1 MDFSALNRKYWV
13 GGIVMEKVIL
23 CYGDSNTWGYNP
35 ATAKRFPRE
44 IRWTGRLQA
53 LLGKEY
59 VVIEE
64 GLNSRTVVWDDP
76 VNGYRSGFSYL
87 IPCLD
92 SQKPVD
98 LVIVMLGT
106 NDTQER
112 FQLNGFNIARSM
124 RRILDAIEISRSGPN
139 ETAPKVLLVAPP
151 HILDSLPETDLGENM
166 GKGCEQR
173 SKEIAKYYQLLS
185 EERGARFWTPRRS
198 YRPARSTLCTW
209 TRMATGGWLKCLK
222 MTDFLFGPYMLV
234 VFFGTGLYLTI
245 RTKGIQF
252 RKFGLAMRT
261 MFSRKQRDDSDGEI
275 RSFWALASAL
285 SSCIGIANIAGV
297 AAALAVGGPGAVFWM
312 WVAALLGMAT
322 KYCEITLALYTR
334 EKDENGVWH
343 GGAMYL
349 LKNGFKKQNPI
360 TKFLAG
366 FFAVATTFVGLVS
379 CNMLQTNTVVS
390 SLSPYN
396 VNPYLIGII
405 FAVLCG
411 IVIIGGV
418 KRLGRVT
425 SILTPTMGCIYVL
438 AALVILVLNA
448 DGIIP
453 GLKLIVTSAFTG
465 TAAVGGFSGAAVSFA
480 IRQGVARGIM
490 SNEAGIG
497 SSAMIHAT
505 ATVKH
510 PCEQGIFGILEVFFD
525 TIVVCTMTALVIIS
539 TGVWSSGETSAA
551 LSGLAFS
558 TGLPGEWGNIIVIVC
573 TILFVFSTL
582 LGWSWYAETGVTFL
596 FGDKAILP
604 FRFVWC
610 LCAFLGAIVDIDIV
624 WHAADTVNGLMAI
637 PNLISLWIFA
647 GTAVKLTNEYFSK
660 DKSPLARR

>member
-1 MDFSALNRKYWV
+1 MQVLDN
-13 GGIVMEKVIL
+13 IL
-23 CYGDSNTWGYNP
+23 
-35 ATAKRFPRE
+35 
-44 IRWTGRLQA
+44 I
-53 LLGKEY
+53 
-59 VVIEE
+59 
-64 GLNSRTVVWDDP
+64 
-76 VNGYRSGFSYL
+76 
-87 IPCLD
+87 
-92 SQKPVD
+92 
-98 LVIVMLGT
+98 
-106 NDTQER
+106 
-112 FQLNGFNIARSM
+112 
-124 RRILDAIEISRSGPN
+124 
-139 ETAPKVLLVAPP
+139 
-151 HILDSLPETDLGENM
+151 
-166 GKGCEQR
+166 
-173 SKEIAKYYQLLS
+173 
-185 EERGARFWTPRRS
+185 
-198 YRPARSTLCTW
+198 
-209 TRMATGGWLKCLK
+209 K

-285 SSCIGIANIAGV
+285 SSCIGVANIAGV

-610 LCAFLGAIVDIDIV
+610 LCAFLGAIVDIDII

>member
-1 MDFSALNRKYWV
+1 MQVLDN
-13 GGIVMEKVIL
+13 IL
-23 CYGDSNTWGYNP
+23 
-35 ATAKRFPRE
+35 
-44 IRWTGRLQA
+44 I
-53 LLGKEY
+53 
-59 VVIEE
+59 
-64 GLNSRTVVWDDP
+64 
-76 VNGYRSGFSYL
+76 
-87 IPCLD
+87 
-92 SQKPVD
+92 
-98 LVIVMLGT
+98 
-106 NDTQER
+106 
-112 FQLNGFNIARSM
+112 
-124 RRILDAIEISRSGPN
+124 
-139 ETAPKVLLVAPP
+139 
-151 HILDSLPETDLGENM
+151 
-166 GKGCEQR
+166 
-173 SKEIAKYYQLLS
+173 
-185 EERGARFWTPRRS
+185 
-198 YRPARSTLCTW
+198 
-209 TRMATGGWLKCLK
+209 K

-297 AAALAVGGPGAVFWM
+297 AAALAVGSPGAVFWM

-366 FFAVATTFVGLVS
+366 FFALATTFVGLVS
-379 CNMLQTNTVVS
+379 CNMLQTNAVVS

-558 TGLPGEWGNIIVIVC
+558 TGLPGEWGQYHRYRLHHPLRLFHPSGLVLVRRDRCDLPLRRQGHPPLPVC
-573 TILFVFSTL
+573 MVP
-582 LGWSWYAETGVTFL
+582 VC
-596 FGDKAILP
+596 LP
-604 FRFVWC
+604 GRYR
-610 LCAFLGAIVDIDIV
+610 GYR
-624 WHAADTVNGLMAI
+624 HR
-637 PNLISLWIFA
+637 
-647 GTAVKLTNEYFSK
+647 
-660 DKSPLARR
+660 LARGGHRQRPDGHPQPDQLVDLRRHGGQADQRILQQG